1 MIVEDNL
8 VTKGATHEI
17 PFQIKHYMTCT
28 CLPNVIVSRKYYNTT
43 MTSRFISASKIR
55 EAFKTPMLESLHF
68 SKTLAFNS
76 SSKKLI
82 PTLDIGN
89 VVFMKTLPHDA
100 TLGNIIYLLH

>member
-1 MIVEDNL
+1 MHKYMAHIMIMQDNS

-17 PFQIKHYMTCT
+17 PFQTKHYMTCT

-43 MTSRFISASKIR
+43 IASRFISAPKIH

-68 SKTLAFNS
+68 LKTLAFNS

-82 PTLDIGN
+82 PTPHIGN
-89 VVFMKTLPHDA
+89 FVSIKT
-100 TLGNIIYLLH
+100 

>member
-1 MIVEDNL
+1 MHKYMAHIMIMQDNS

-17 PFQIKHYMTCT
+17 PFQTKHYMTCT

-43 MTSRFISASKIR
+43 MTSRFISAPKIN
-55 EAFKTPMLESLHF
+55 EPFKTPMLESLHF

-82 PTLDIGN
+82 PTPHIDNLVSI
-89 VVFMKTLPHDA
+89 KT
-100 TLGNIIYLLH
+100 